1 MKTMNNSLTTKVFEG
16 NSIRVAQKEEGDL
29 LFNAGDVA
37 KALGY
42 SDINQAVTHHV
53 DAEDVVG
60 VETVDAM
67 GRKQVANH
75 VNEPGLYALIFGSH
89 KPEAKRFKR
98 WVFSEVLPS
107 IRTTGEYVDHEL
119 KAKLALA
126 QDIAAKL
133 DKENFDMKMTISAG
147 GADYG
152 TLRNLQNKILIA
164 IADSRNG
171 MTSIEVNRVAIA
183 DGHTESETMDALADM
198 YNRFKIKQ
206 SANGHWQLAR

>member
-1 MKTMNNSLTTKVFEG
+1 MNNSLTTKVFEG
-16 NSIRVAQKEEGDL
+16 NSIRVVQKEDGNV

-37 KALGY
+37 GSLGY
-42 SDINQAVTHHV
+42 NDINKAVTHHV

-75 VNEPGLYALIFGSH
+75 VNEPGLYALVFGSH

-119 KAKLALA
+119 KAKLAEA
-126 QDIAAKL
+126 QSRAFKL
-133 DKENFDMKMTISAG
+133 DRENMEMRIALSAG
-147 GADYG
+147 GADYER
-152 TLRNLQNKILIA
+152 LRELQNLIFKGITERRSGLSGA
-164 IADSRNG
+164 EISQLATRNG
-171 MTSIEVNRVAIA
+171 H
-183 DGHTESETMDALADM
+183 GESETMDALSHL
-198 YNRFKIKQ
+198 YTRFVIKQ
-206 SANGHWQLAR
+206 DTTGNWVLAR